1 MSFITRYNRAVAG
14 PSEQFFSFN
23 QGNLSILQIMVQTS
37 SFNPQS
43 RFRQFSHGLQVCVG
57 GVVIEL

>member
-1 MSFITRYNRAVAG
+1 MLYTTRCNRAVAG

-37 SFNPQS
+37 AFNPQS
-43 RFRQFSHGLQVCVG
+43 RFKQFSHGRQVCAG